1 MIIIK
6 EATEDSQNKYKTL
19 TLKARDYDNNLENLL
34 NCIKD
39 LSTAGHS
46 FNVVVDPDEENS
58 KDRTFG
64 IDGDGCDQLLDINVS
79 TSDTLKTEA
88 VNLEL
93 DESIGDLPINEISK
107 LFSELKAK
115 GLSKEEII
123 KEIERLSEE
132 DTEIIREG
140 QNSIKVILSQELSF
154 DYSTDVEEYEDD
166 KEFVLDSLDIDDTK
180 IAEEL
185 LKYFKSYNYNDEFK
199 DIYNLVN
206 RVDVDFEN
214 TSIKVYLTISDITI
228 TDEKIKYVFDDFIK
242 DVVLEDDQLNGYKE
256 IDVEPFDSEPYEVG
270 YNGLNDEIEYD
281 SSVISS
287 IEVDYGFSTIGEQK
301 LEIER

>member
-64 IDGDGCDQLLDINVS
+64 IDGDGCDQLLDINTS

-88 VNLEL
+88 VSLEL

-132 DTEIIREG
+132 DTEIIRED

-214 TSIKVYLTISDITI
+214 TSIKVYLTISDTTI

-256 IDVEPFDSEPYEVG
+256 IDVEPYGSEPYEVG

>member
-64 IDGDGCDQLLDINVS
+64 IDGDGCDQLLDINTS

-88 VNLEL
+88 
-93 DESIGDLPINEISK
+93 IGDLPINEISK

-132 DTEIIREG
+132 DTEIIRED

-214 TSIKVYLTISDITI
+214 TSIKVYLTISDTTI
-228 TDEKIKYVFDDFIK
+228 TMD
-242 DVVLEDDQLNGYKE
+242 
-256 IDVEPFDSEPYEVG
+256 
-270 YNGLNDEIEYD
+270 
-281 SSVISS
+281 
-287 IEVDYGFSTIGEQK
+287 
-301 LEIER
+301 